1 MLPSGAVVAVTG
13 AGGALGG
20 AVSCLLVDAG
30 VTVIAV
36 DRDLDLLSPK
46 AERYVPMAVDLLDAS
61 DTDKWA
67 QQVLAEHSRIDGLVH
82 LVGGWRGGKGI
93 VEADLADWDVLHDSL
108 IRTLQHTSRAVHDP
122 LRESPD
128 GRLVIVS
135 STGVAAP
142 TAKNAAYVAAKA
154 ATEAWTLAVA
164 DSFKGSGAAA
174 VVLRVMALLTPAMR
188 EAKPEAKFRGFIPVD
203 EVAAAVV
210 ALWDDPADS
219 VNGRII
225 DLTVDPG

>member
-1 MLPSGAVVAVTG
+1 MLPDGAVVAVTG
-13 AGGALGG
+13 AGGALGEV
-20 AVSCLLVDAG
+20 VSRLLVDAG

-36 DRDLDLLSPK
+36 DRDLDLLSPT

-61 DTDKWA
+61 AADAWA
-67 QQVLAEHSRIDGLVH
+67 GEVLAGYGRIDGLVH

-93 VEADLADWDVLHDSL
+93 VEADLADWDALHDSL

-128 GRLVIVS
+128 GRLVIIS

-188 EAKPEAKFRGFIPVD
+188 EAKPEAKFRGFTPVD
-203 EVAAAVV
+203 KVAAAVV